1 MNNSRLELLLQY
13 YKEDPN
19 DPFTIYALATEYLK
33 TDVQKSVDYFSIL
46 LNNHEDYTGTYY
58 HAANLYF
65 KLGQLEKAE
74 EVYKK
79 GLEITLKAKD
89 MKANQELRSAYNQF
103 LDEISED

>member
-13 YKEDPN
+13 YKEDPQ
-19 DPFTIYALATEYLK
+19 DPFTIYALAIEYLN
-33 TDVQKSVDYFSIL
+33 TDVQKSVNYFSIL
-46 LNNHEDYTGTYY
+46 LENHEDYTGTYY
-58 HAANLYF
+58 HAANLFF

-79 GLEITLKAKD
+79 GLEITFKVKD

-103 LDEISED
+103 LDEISEE

>member
-46 LNNHEDYTGTYY
+46 LNQHEDYSGTYY
-58 HAANLYF
+58 HAAKLFYQ
-65 KLGQLEKAE
+65 LGQFEKADQT
-74 EVYKK
+74 YRK
-79 GLEITLKAKD
+79 GLKITLKNKD
-89 MKANQELRSAYNQF
+89 MKAHQELRSAYNQF
-103 LDEISED
+103 LDETSEE